1 LSTILLDIYTE
12 KLLPPPVVPGLDL
25 SALSVANE
33 SAFTPNDSTTSL
45 IVHNKEDKYATLPS
59 SPLGLGPTRPKPPAK
74 PTTPS
79 VDIRVNGQS
88 PHEPAS
94 TPTSST
100 LLGPQLPLPHMA
112 TSLPL
117 NDRLAARDRAYGLLS
132 GLTKL
137 GSGWN
142 NSEAWFALATAYEE
156 SGQVDKARDALWWCV
171 ELEDGRGVREWT
183 AVGPG
188 GYVL

>member
-1 LSTILLDIYTE
+1 MDIYTE
-12 KLLPPPVVPGLDL
+12 KLLPPPAVPGLDL
-25 SALSVANE
+25 SGLSL
-33 SAFTPNDSTTSL
+33 TNDSIFAPTTDASTL
-45 IVHNKEDKYATLPS
+45 TTPSQEGKFPALPS
-59 SPLGLGPTRPKPPAK
+59 APLGLGPTKPKTKAK
-74 PTTPS
+74 PAEPNGHLPS
-79 VDIRVNGQS
+79 LSS
-88 PHEPAS
+88 PAA
-94 TPTSST
+94 TTSSS
-100 LLGPQLPLPHMA
+100 LLGPPLPPPHRA

-142 NSEAWFALATAYEE
+142 DSEAWFALARAYEE

-171 ELEDGRGVREWT
+171 ELEDSRGVRAWEV
-183 AVGPG
+183 VGG